1 MPSFAKTLSRVLCPR
16 TVVGYQIGN
25 RFCQQGSEAALMSFR
40 RQQAIAFAACFAWA
54 ALAATPGS
62 AQSAAQW
69 PQRPV
74 RLLVT
79 VGAGGAADTL
89 SRNLANGFQ
98 QLTGQALVVENR

>member
-1 MPSFAKTLSRVLCPR
+1 MPFAGLSRRRVC
-16 TVVGYQIGN
+16 VV
-25 RFCQQGSEAALMSFR
+25 A
-40 RQQAIAFAACFAWA
+40 AIAVVTSL
-54 ALAATPGS
+54 LAAPAL

-89 SRNLANGFQ
+89 SRNMANGFQ
-98 QLTGQALVVENR
+98 QLTGQTLVV